1 MTIFCN
7 SCSGGSVNRYKVFS
21 ILWPNL
27 GWVYH
32 VTDSR
37 RPSYQEV
44 TTTALI
50 KQAKL
55 HKP

>member
-1 MTIFCN
+1 
-7 SCSGGSVNRYKVFS
+7 VNRYKVFS